1 MKFDAVS
8 SNCLP
13 YDLFGKQIKTTFKSL
28 LAVIFKE
35 TTIEQ
40 EMLSEVKSM
49 NQRNFTY

>member
-1 MKFDAVS
+1 MKLDAVS

-13 YDLFGKQIKTTFKSL
+13 YDLFGKQIKTTLKSL
-28 LAVIFKE
+28 LAVVFKE
-35 TTIEQ
+35 TTIKQ